1 MITISAR
8 IDEQTKDSAE
18 EIANNI
24 GLSLSAAINIF
35 LKRFVIEQGFPFD
48 VRLKSTPKN
57 IMEMTAEEIS
67 DLVNQ
72 RITQSAAVAKLP
84 NVSFLNPES
93 NTLITENNE
102 SAKVVSP

>member
-18 EIANNI
+18 EIANSI

-48 VRLKSTPKN
+48 VRLKNAPKN

-72 RITQSAAVAKLP
+72 RIAQSSDVAKLP
-84 NVSFLNPES
+84 KVSFLNPQS
-93 NTLITENNE
+93 NALFTEND
-102 SAKVVSP
+102 

>member
-72 RITQSAAVAKLP
+72 RITQSATVAKLP

>member
-18 EIANNI
+18 EIANSI

-35 LKRFVIEQGFPFD
+35 LKRFVTDQGFPFD
-48 VRLKSTPKN
+48 VRLKSTPRK
-57 IMEMTAEEIS
+57 ITEMTAEGIS

-72 RITQSAAVAKLP
+72 RIAQSADVAKLP
-84 NVSFLNPES
+84 KVSFLNPES
-93 NTLITENNE
+93 NTLVTEND
-102 SAKVVSP
+102 

>member
-35 LKRFVIEQGFPFD
+35 LKRFVTEQGFPFD
-48 VRLKSTPKN
+48 VRLKNMPKN
-57 IMEMTAEEIS
+57 FTEMTAEEIS

-72 RITQSAAVAKLP
+72 RIAQSSDVAKLP
-84 NVSFLNPES
+84 KVSFLNPHS
-93 NTLITENNE
+93 NALVTEND
-102 SAKVVSP
+102 